1 MSKRTKFIV
10 LILVIIIAV
19 SLLSGCIPGDGKNT
33 SDNKAGFFW
42 GIWHG
47 WLAPISLIISIFKD
61 NISIYEVSNV
71 GWLYDFGYYIAVISG
86 FGGVALSRK
95 KRWRD
100 RDHSGE

>member
-1 MSKRTKFIV
+1 MGKGTKWIILV
-10 LILVIIIAV
+10 LVIIITA

-33 SDNKAGFFW
+33 NDNKAGFFW

-95 KRWRD
+95 KRRAS
-100 RDHSGE
+100 RDHSGD